1 METILV
7 THTHRYGTNTY
18 LFVSESFSKEKAEE
32 FKPLVIDKFNID
44 YEEDRDDENLEF
56 THLEMSDIPNIELL

>member
-7 THTHRYGTNTY
+7 THTHRYGTDTY
-18 LFVSESFSKEKAEE
+18 LFVSESFSKEKSAE

-44 YEEDRDDENLEF
+44 YEEDRDDENLQF
-56 THLEMSDIPNIELL
+56 SILDKKDIPNIELP